1 MSNPKQVLG
10 LAATASSDVT
20 DLIPEDVYSTRVLEA
35 LYAAR
40 KFAGIISAV
49 KEDLTAKAGTTV
61 QVPYINRRTA
71 QGPIAEGASLTA
83 NATTTGTYPIAIE
96 KFGDYDLVNR
106 EVFEDQSV
114 FTQEDFIRNMGE
126 ALAEKVDDL
135 VYTELET
142 AVAGSTETL
151 AAAGVLTDLYDQVV
165 ELRAKMRKLK
175 MVPSHLIIGPDQNAQ
190 FLKDT
195 SEGIKHEQISVRE
208 GQVLTVAGLEVIE
221 SPLANANAS
230 TLNMVQAIMIDARRA
245 LGEAWGRRP
254 DTTVDAVSKAESDQ
268 VKIVT
273 WIRYGTSTL
282 DLNAVGHVK
291 NPAA

>member
-1 MSNPKQVLG
+1 MTDPKQVLG
-10 LAATASSDVT
+10 LAATATSDVT

-49 KEDLTAKAGTTV
+49 KEDLTAKAGTII
-61 QVPYINRRTA
+61 QVPFMNRRTA
-71 QGPIAEGASLTA
+71 QGPIAEGTALTA

-106 EVFEDQSV
+106 EVFEDQTI

-151 AAAGVLTDLYDQVV
+151 AVAGTLTDLYDQVV
-165 ELRAKMRKLK
+165 ELKAKMKKLNEN
-175 MVPSHLIIGPDQNAQ
+175 PSHLLIGPDQEAQ

-195 SEGIKHEQISVRE
+195 SEGIKFQQISVRE
-208 GQVLTVAGLEVIE
+208 GELLAVAGLEVIV
-221 SPLANANAS
+221 SSLANANAA
-230 TLNMVQAIMIDARRA
+230 TAGLVQAIMIDARRA

-254 DTTVDAVSKAESDQ
+254 DTTVDAVSKIESDQ

-273 WIRYGTSTL
+273 WIRYGTASL
-282 DLNAVGHVK
+282 DLNAIGHVT
-291 NPAA
+291 NP